1 MYTDVKSTNF
11 NKILTISVAA
21 YNVEKTIVETLDSL
35 TNWVPADTLG
45 KLEILVVNDGSK
57 DSTKEVVAK
66 YEEQYP
72 DSVILISKEN
82 AGWGST
88 VNTSISFAKG
98 KYLKLLDGD
107 DWFQTENLPEFIDF
121 LEKAEA
127 DIVLAPY
134 IKRFPDRDELQDE
147 HKEISEQ
154 IFGIENLNP
163 DIDIYMHEIAVR
175 TERLREGKVSITERC
190 FYTDNEFAFEAIKW
204 SETVQ
209 RFKKPIYIY
218 RLGDSEQSVGLAGIL
233 KHYKD
238 TVSVAEKMYES
249 YGRKEERKEHPTKD
263 RKEDHSEDR
272 KENRKNIDEPADL
285 KKDRTEDRKS
295 ITEIK
300 DRILRRKLLIIT
312 DSLYVSYLLVN
323 SREAKKELIRF
334 DRKLKK
340 RPEIYRITG
349 ENKKIKSLRLTGF
362 ILYGYLA
369 GKVRARF
376 G

>member
-1 MYTDVKSTNF
+1 MYADEKTKNY
-11 NKILTISVAA
+11 NKILTVSVAA
-21 YNVEKTIVETLDSL
+21 YNVEKTVSETLDSL
-35 TNWVPADTLG
+35 LKGVPEETLR

-57 DSTKEVVAK
+57 DSTKEVVAR

-72 DSVILISKEN
+72 ESVTLISKEN

-107 DWFQTENLPEFIDF
+107 DWFKTENISEFIDF

-127 DIVLAPY
+127 DMVLSPY
-134 IKRFPDRDELQDE
+134 VKRFPDRDELQDE

-154 IFGIENLNP
+154 TSGIETLNP
-163 DIDIYMHEIAVR
+163 DIDIYMHELAVR

-209 RFKKPIYIY
+209 RFEKPVYIY
-218 RLGDSEQSVGLAGIL
+218 RLGDSEQSVGISGIL

-249 YGRKEERKEHPTKD
+249 YSRAVDLKEERKED
-263 RKEDHSEDR
+263 WSEDQKENRPDDR
-272 KENRKNIDEPADL
+272 KENRKTITEP
-285 KKDRTEDRKS
+285 EDRKGFN
-295 ITEIK
+295 EIK
-300 DRILRRKLLIIT
+300 DRILRRKLLLIT

-323 SREAKKELIRF
+323 SWEAKKELIRF
-334 DRKLKK
+334 DRELKK
-340 RPEIYRITG
+340 RPEIYRLTG
-349 ENKKIKSLRLTGF
+349 ENKKIKSLRLTWF
-362 ILYGYLA
+362 MLYGYLA

-376 G
+376 R

>member
-1 MYTDVKSTNF
+1 MDDVTSLNQ
-11 NKILTISVAA
+11 NKVLTISIAA
-21 YNVEKTIVETLDSL
+21 YNVEKTVIETLDSL
-35 TNWVPADTLG
+35 VKGVTAETLS

-57 DSTKEVVAK
+57 DSTKEVVAN
-66 YEEQYP
+66 YEEHYP
-72 DSVILISKEN
+72 DSVTLISKDN

-127 DIVLAPY
+127 DIVLSPY
-134 IKRFPDRDELQDE
+134 IKRFPDREELQDV
-147 HKEISEQ
+147 HTEISEQ
-154 IFGIENLNP
+154 ISGLETLNP

-190 FYTDNEFAFEAIKW
+190 FYTDNEFAFEVLKW
-204 SETVQ
+204 SDTVQ
-209 RFKKPIYIY
+209 RFEKPVYIY
-218 RLGDSEQSVGLAGIL
+218 RLGDSEQSVGLSGIL

-249 YGRKEERKEHPTKD
+249 YCN
-263 RKEDHSEDR
+263 KEDRAEH
-272 KENRKNIDEPADL
+272 
-285 KKDRTEDRKS
+285 RTEDRKGS
-295 ITEIK
+295 LKTIIESEDRKGINEIK
-300 DRILRRKLLIIT
+300 DRILQRKLLLIT

-323 SREAKKELIRF
+323 SKEAKKELIRF
-334 DRKLKK
+334 DRELKE
-340 RPEIYRITG
+340 RPEIYRLTG
-349 ENKKIKSLRLTGF
+349 ENKKIKSLRMTGF
-362 ILYGYLA
+362 MLYGYLA

-376 G
+376 C

>member
-1 MYTDVKSTNF
+1 MDDVTSLNQ
-11 NKILTISVAA
+11 NKVLTISIAA
-21 YNVEKTIVETLDSL
+21 YNVEKTVIETLDSL
-35 TNWVPADTLG
+35 VKGVTAETLS

-57 DSTKEVVAK
+57 DSTKEVVAN

-72 DSVILISKEN
+72 DSVTLISKDN

-98 KYLKLLDGD
+98 KYIKLLDGD

-127 DIVLAPY
+127 DIVLSPY
-134 IKRFPDRDELQDE
+134 VKRFPDREELQDV
-147 HKEISEQ
+147 HTEISEQ
-154 IFGIENLNP
+154 ISSLETLNP

-175 TERLREGKVSITERC
+175 TERLREGKVSIIERC
-190 FYTDNEFAFEAIKW
+190 FYTDNEFAFEVLKW
-204 SETVQ
+204 SNTVQ
-209 RFKKPIYIY
+209 RFEKPVYIY
-218 RLGDSEQSVGLAGIL
+218 RLGDSEQSVGLSGIL

-249 YGRKEERKEHPTKD
+249 YCSKEDRAEHRTEERKENLKSII
-263 RKEDHSEDR
+263 ESEDR
-272 KENRKNIDEPADL
+272 KGTN
-285 KKDRTEDRKS
+285 
-295 ITEIK
+295 EIK
-300 DRILRRKLLIIT
+300 DQILRRKLLLIT

-323 SREAKKELIRF
+323 TKEAKKELIRF
-334 DRKLKK
+334 DRKLKE
-340 RPEIYRITG
+340 RPEIYRLTG
-349 ENKKIKSLRLTGF
+349 ENKKIKSLRMTCF

-376 G
+376 